1 MFITFEG
8 IDFCGKSTQI
18 ELLKNHLKKQNKKV
32 KIIREPGGTLISEK
46 IRELLLSKKNGEMF
60 NEAEIFLF
68 SASRAQLVRE
78 RIQPLLNE
86 GFYVLSDRFH
96 DSTTAYQ
103 GYGRGVDLDTVKK
116 INNLAIDGTIP
127 DLTFIIDISI
137 NIAEGRKLLKE
148 REQLDRL
155 EILDEEFFNNVR
167 NGYLKMANEEKR
179 FKIING
185 ELDKI
190 NISEIIFNE
199 VKKMEEN
206 LIPWKLKK
214 LK

>member
-18 ELLKNHLKKQNKKV
+18 ELLKNHLKDQNKKV
-32 KIIREPGGTLISEK
+32 EIIREPGGTHISEK
-46 IRELLLSKKNGEMF
+46 IRELLLSKTNDEMF
-60 NEAEIFLF
+60 NEPEIFLF

-78 RIQPLLNE
+78 KIQHLLNK
-86 GFYVLSDRFH
+86 GYFVLSDRFH

-127 DLTFIIDISI
+127 DLTFIIDIPVR
-137 NIAEGRKLLKE
+137 IAEERKLQKE
-148 REQLDRL
+148 KAQLDRL
-155 EILDEEFFNNVR
+155 EILDEVFFNKVR

-179 FKIING
+179 FRIING
-185 ELDKI
+185 ELDKK

-199 VKKMEEN
+199 VKN
-206 LIPWKLKK
+206 LEDKLVQ
-214 LK
+214 